1 MKERF
6 KEEWFLR
13 VIKRESEAWNLLPES
28 PKLYNAYRKL
38 MYHVIYLER
47 RKESVIALLLL
58 YTLFDWSRKL
68 GRPSQPIRY
77 KIKTNHD
84 LIPRVF
90 PRFRQFGCHYFEFSL
105 AMTGILLSPDW
116 PLLFITLVVVFRQLT
131 SDPVLMTN
139 NGSSPNQGNFL
150 LILILN

>member
-1 MKERF
+1 MLSILSVERNP
-6 KEEWFLR
+6 W
-13 VIKRESEAWNLLPES
+13 LLCFC
-28 PKLYNAYRKL
+28 
-38 MYHVIYLER
+38 
-47 RKESVIALLLL
+47 
-58 YTLFDWSRKL
+58 YTSLFDWSRKL

-105 AMTGILLSPDW
+105 AITGILLSSDW

-150 LILILN
+150 LILILNQNLNLTCQKMKISWIREG